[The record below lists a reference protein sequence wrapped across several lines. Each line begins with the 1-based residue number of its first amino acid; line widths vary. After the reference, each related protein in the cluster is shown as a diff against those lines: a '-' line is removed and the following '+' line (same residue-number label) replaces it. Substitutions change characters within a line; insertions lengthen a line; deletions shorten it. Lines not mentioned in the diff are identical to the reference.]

1 MHATCFGESFGCHA
15 GAERGRTTVNSIT
28 RKDPSTMGPCAAQKK
43 FLVQHK
49 NEKYWITK
57 LFCINT
63 ILFPPHVSLYH
74 SFWFVLVYISL
85 FLLFV
90 CLFVFNGHFFSCI
103 SFPNTTE
110 QCNDS
115 CAVILWIRVG
125 KHYCHINIKK
135 GQVQVDILKKG
146 LWFPIINISPIDVSE
161 TGQPGNQV
169 PQLPVAWKFTWHL
182 LMQKHEKMFI
192 SVQIACK
199 NLRGKR
205 SSANAEISSKLKC
218 MFDV

>member
-1 MHATCFGESFGCHA
+1 MRNTESQSCFALTPYCS
-15 GAERGRTTVNSIT
+15 
-28 RKDPSTMGPCAAQKK
+28 
-43 FLVQHK
+43 
-49 NEKYWITK
+49 
-57 LFCINT
+57 
-63 ILFPPHVSLYH
+63 PPHVSLYH